1 MRNLKR
7 LVLGAAI
14 VLLVG
19 LFAGEAGAQTLTKE
33 NWTEMAG
40 FKPGEIPGLRP
51 GLILDGTNYQ
61 PFKEALAPAIQLLI
75 EKYKMR
81 IWTAPYQR
89 IHPSLTY
96 IEATNKYRAGI
107 KLTDTGNESRKRG
120 IEGYVAGLPFPNP
133 QTGLEVA
140 YNYHYSYQG
149 DDGGFHYGVYW
160 ISAKSGV
167 ERSEEWRWLYINRAQ
182 NRTDLDP
189 RPHIPEFEQKG
200 IAYASMT
207 WAVEPYDKAGF
218 GALYYRYVEPKD
230 QEGWIYIPTMRR
242 TMKATFGTRGDA
254 WNSTDM
260 LYEDVRGYMGYP
272 EWMHWKLIGK
282 KTMLAPMHSGVR
294 SGKQFRDQ
302 TFDFKTPPH
311 WNFRSKWEPRP
322 VYVVEATP
330 KFRDYPYSRMVF
342 YFDAETYL
350 IPYKEAYDKK
360 GKLWK
365 IVINAYNDSPNMDTS
380 PLTIGTSLTID
391 LQAEHATAFPSYNFT
406 ANTGLE
412 PDKFT
417 LTNLKKMAK

>member
-1 MRNLKR
+1 MRNLNR
-7 LVLGAAI
+7 LVLGAAV
-14 VLLVG
+14 VLLAG
-19 LFAGEAGAQTLTKE
+19 GFAVEAAAQKLTKE

-51 GLILDGTNYQ
+51 GLILDGSNYQ
-61 PFKEALAPAIQLLI
+61 PFKEALAPAIQLLMD
-75 EKYKMR
+75 KYKMR
-81 IWTAPYQR
+81 IWTAAYQR
-89 IHPSLTY
+89 IHPSLSY
-96 IEATNKYRAGI
+96 IEATNKYRADI
-107 KLTDTGNESRKRG
+107 RLTDTGSESRKRG

-272 EWMHWKLIGK
+272 EWMNWKLIGK

-342 YFDAETYL
+342 YFDAETFL

-365 IVINAYNDSPNMDTS
+365 VVINAYNDSPNMDTS

>member
-1 MRNLKR
+1 MRNLNR

-61 PFKEALAPAIQLLI
+61 PFKEALAPAIQLLMD
-75 EKYKMR
+75 KYKMR

>member
-1 MRNLKR
+1 MRN
-7 LVLGAAI
+7 VLRFLGFVTVVAVVGAIGTDA
-14 VLLVG
+14 
-19 LFAGEAGAQTLTKE
+19 AAQKLTKD

-40 FKPGEIPGLRP
+40 FKPEAIAGLRP
-51 GLILDGTNYQ
+51 GLILDGSNYQ
-61 PFKEALAPAIQLLI
+61 PFKDHLPPAVQLLMD
-75 EKYKMR
+75 KYKMKV
-81 IWTAPYQR
+81 WTAPYR
-89 IHPSLTY
+89 PIHPSLAY
-96 IEATNKYRAGI
+96 IEATNKYKDGI
-107 KLTDTGNESRKRG
+107 KLTDTGKASRTRG

-133 QTGLEVA
+133 KTGLEVA

-167 ERSEEWRWLYINRAQ
+167 ERNEEWRWLYINRAQ

-189 RPHIPEFEQKG
+189 RPHIPEFEEKG

-282 KTMLAPMHSGVR
+282 KTILAPMHSGVR
-294 SGKQFRDQ
+294 AGKQYRDQ

-311 WNFRSKWEPRP
+311 WNFRSKWEPRS

-330 KFRDYPYSRMVF
+330 KFRDYPYSKMIF

-350 IPYKEAYDKK
+350 IPIKESYDKK

-406 ANTGLE
+406 ANSGLK
-412 PDKFT
+412 PGQFT

>member
-1 MRNLKR
+1 MLNFKR
-7 LVLGAAI
+7 SIGFVAI
-14 VLLVG
+14 VAFVG
-19 LFAGEAGAQTLTKE
+19 LFGAEAVAQQLTKD
-33 NWTEMAG
+33 NWTEKAG
-40 FKPGEIPGLRP
+40 FKPSAVAGLRP
-51 GLILDGTNYQ
+51 GLILDGTNFQ
-61 PFKEALAPAIQLLI
+61 PFKDSLAPAVHLRL
-75 EKYKMR
+75 EKYKLK
-81 IWTAPYQR
+81 IWTAPYR
-89 IHPSLTY
+89 PIHPSLSY
-96 IEATNKYRAGI
+96 IDATNKYRGGI
-107 KLTDTGNESRKRG
+107 KLTDTGSETRKRG
-120 IEGYVAGLPFPNP
+120 IEGYVAGLPFPEP
-133 QTGLEVA
+133 KTGLEVA

-160 ISAKSGV
+160 ISAKNGV
-167 ERSEEWRWLYINRAQ
+167 ERNEEWRWLYINRAQ

-189 RPHIPEFEQKG
+189 RPNIPEFEDKG

-282 KTMLAPMHSGVR
+282 KTILAPMHSGVR
-294 SGKQFRDQ
+294 AGKQYRDQ
-302 TFDFKTPPH
+302 TFDFKNPPH
-311 WNFRSKWEPRP
+311 WNFRAKWEPRP

-330 KFRDYPYSRMVF
+330 KFRDYPYSKMVF

-350 IPYKEAYDKK
+350 IPIKESYDKK

-365 IVINAYNDSPNMDTS
+365 IVINAYNDSPDMDKA

-412 PDKFT
+412 PGKFT

>member
-1 MRNLKR
+1 MRNLNR

>member
-1 MRNLKR
+1 MRNLNR

-61 PFKEALAPAIQLLI
+61 PFKEALAPAIQLLM